1 MSLTDLAERVAEHV
15 AEEADLRSRLE
26 TQFRMSAQGKAWFDG
41 IFPHQW
47 QGSCFG
53 AVAERWV
60 LTDEP
65 GAGKTRQAVAW
76 WDLIGAKKIIV
87 VCEPNLANQFAGEIM
102 DLAEHRNIV
111 NLTKKDAK
119 TRKAMISALLRM
131 DEAVAIINYEMFRRD
146 SDSLGRMLLWQ
157 ADTVVVDEAH
167 NLKNVKTANFKHA
180 AKIILADN
188 TCPACGE
195 LIYGFTRPCG
205 GCGWKKDSATPK
217 PQSLDEMLATKSVK
231 NTLLMTG
238 TPLLNTP
245 LDLYALLYLTDPFTF
260 SSMAW
265 FKKRFLQMNYA
276 VKKYDFL
283 HNGVDLLK
291 PYIEDRYIGRTLEEV
306 GVYLPKQRVHI
317 ERVDLDPERYP
328 LQARTVKQLNDFY
341 QIKLSTGETM
351 TLMHLISVILRKRQ
365 AMVWPGGIQIVD
377 QDKESPTYGE
387 VLFSVGKE
395 VRESCIMDAALERI
409 LELHKQGRRQIVF
422 SQFTTALREF
432 GDRLEKAGL
441 RVCHFDGQASEE
453 EKDAIRKNWIAT
465 SNEPAKWDVVLAHYR
480 SGGSGLNLTAATA
493 THILD
498 EEWNAGK
505 RDQAYKR
512 DHRIGQEHETD
523 VYVYRVPNSVCTWMA
538 NLIDKKERMMNKL
551 GRTMSKAQMEQQ
563 IVEALRDGSI

>member
-1 MSLTDLAERVAEHV
+1 MTELAERVAEHV
-15 AEEADLRSRLE
+15 AEESDLRARLE
-26 TQFRMSAQGKAWFDG
+26 SQFRLSASGKAWFDG

-53 AVAERWV
+53 AVAERWI

-76 WDLIGAKKIIV
+76 WDLIGSRKIIV

-102 DLAEHRNIV
+102 ALAEHRTIV

-167 NLKNVKTANFKHA
+167 NLKSVKTSNFKHV

-188 TCPACGE
+188 TCPRCGE

-205 GCGWKKDSATPK
+205 GCGWKKADADFSPPT
-217 PQSLDEMLATKSVK
+217 SLDDLLVTKSVK
-231 NTLLMTG
+231 RTLLMTG
-238 TPLLNTP
+238 TPLLNSP
-245 LDLYALLYLTDPFTF
+245 LDLYSLLYLTDPFTF
-260 SSMAW
+260 KSMPW

-283 HNGVDLLK
+283 HNGVEMLK
-291 PYIEDRYIGRTLEEV
+291 PFIEDRYIGRTLEEV

-317 ERVDLDPERYP
+317 ERVDLDPEQYP
-328 LQARTVKQLNDFY
+328 LQARTVKQLNDYY

-395 VRESCIMDAALERI
+395 VRESCIMDAAQERI
-409 LELHKQGRRQIVF
+409 LELHKEGRRQVVF
-422 SQFTTALREF
+422 SQFTTALHEF

-441 RVCHFDGQASEE
+441 RVAHFDGRATDE
-453 EKDAIRKNWIAT
+453 EKDAIRANFLASAK
-465 SNEPAKWDVVLAHYR
+465 ERPKWDVVLVHYR

-493 THILD
+493 IHILD

-505 RDQAYKR
+505 RNQAYKR
-512 DHRIGQEHETD
+512 VHRIGQEEETD

-551 GRTMSKAQMEQQ
+551 GRTMSKAEMVQEIQS
-563 IVEALRDGSI
+563 ALRTGSI